1 MKRFQK
7 IKERLSYI
15 FTPAE
20 PLPLFELPVKR
31 DGYRLLFMSDIH
43 LNSFGGVGGYTD
55 TERMEKMVEVI
66 KGEYESERSFDAII
80 LAGDVADTNIAMRT
94 DPEINLHRTFK
105 EKYIS
110 RLEDTGI
117 PVFVQYGSHDATT
130 EEDAY
135 EIYGYS
141 KSYCVR
147 IGSTLFISLDTY
159 DGEMRI
165 ERDGKQPKDIRSGL
179 TKAILRY
186 LSRPDIDE
194 AFIVCHYPV
203 CRENYLRILSHGK
216 VRGVIS
222 GHSHYNTIEMQN
234 GKPLLQDGH
243 FSRAYTKMLTRGLGF
258 SLFKP
263 VPIEGNGR
271 AIDEEGYEWAD
282 YSDTGSPWQ
291 FRVVE
296 RTAEG
301 TESYIVYPEMTYKE
315 FASDGIVFPAFTQPY
330 AEARPSFLGESAP
343 IDKSYIKF

>member
-1 MKRFQK
+1 MKFCKDLKR
-7 IKERLSYI
+7 RVSYL

-20 PLPLFELPVKR
+20 PLPLFELPQKR
-31 DGYRLLFMSDIH
+31 EGYRLLFMSDIH
-43 LNSFGGVGGYTD
+43 LGSFGGAGGYSD

-66 KGEYESERSFDAII
+66 KSEYESERSFDAII
-80 LAGDVADTNIAMRT
+80 LAGDVADTNIAMRS
-94 DPEINLHRTFK
+94 DPSVNLHRVFK
-105 EKYIS
+105 EKYIA
-110 RLEDTGI
+110 RLAEASI

-147 IGSTLFISLDTY
+147 VGSTLFISLDTY

-165 ERDGKQPKDIRSGL
+165 ERDGKQPKDIRAGL

-203 CRENYLRILSHGK
+203 FKENFFRILSHGK
-216 VRGVIS
+216 VRGIIS
-222 GHSHYNTIEMQN
+222 GHSHYNTVEMQN
-234 GKPLLQDGH
+234 GKPMMQDGH

-258 SLFKP
+258 KLFQP
-263 VPIEGNGR
+263 VSIEGNGR
-271 AIDEEGYEWAD
+271 KIDEEGYEWAD
-282 YSDTGSPWQ
+282 YSVTGSPWQ
-291 FRVVE
+291 YRVVE

-301 TESYIVYPEMTYKE
+301 TESYIVYPEMTYTE
-315 FASDGIVFPAFTQPY
+315 FESDGIVFPAFTQPY
-330 AEARPSFLGESAP
+330 AEARPSFLGSDAP
-343 IDKSYIKF
+343 LDKSYIKF